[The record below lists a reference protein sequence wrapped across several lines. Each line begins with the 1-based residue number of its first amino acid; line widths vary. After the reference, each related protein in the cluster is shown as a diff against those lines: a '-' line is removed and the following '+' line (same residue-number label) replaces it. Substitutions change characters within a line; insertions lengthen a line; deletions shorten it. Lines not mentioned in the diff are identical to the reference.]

1 MRRVLAIHA
10 FAVALL
16 AGGCRR
22 GEIVNGVSDSAFV
35 ATMAELRA
43 ISRGS
48 DTDSVSRA
56 RARQAVLQRRGLTA
70 ERLEQAARALADDP
84 DRAAA
89 IWQAI
94 ELRAAA
100 DTGAGAG
107 TGAGAAPG
115 RPGGLPVP
123 TPRAPKRAPL

>member
-10 FAVALL
+10 FAVAVL

-22 GEIVNGVSDSAFV
+22 AELVDGVTDSAFV

-43 ISRGS
+43 ISRAGEG
-48 DTDSVSRA
+48 DSASRA

-70 ERLEQAARALADDP
+70 ERLERAARALADDP
-84 DRAAA
+84 ERATDV
-89 IWQAI
+89 WQAI
-94 ELRAAA
+94 EVRAAA
-100 DTGAGAG
+100 G
-107 TGAGAAPG
+107 TPAPG

-123 TPRAPKRAPL
+123 VRGAPARKPL